1 MCVNYLN
8 FCEVNSESEDL
19 SEDLKRPGLPF
30 TFFGNC
36 RAPRNVHV
44 AIAEGVLAA
53 RIIGEAA

>member
-8 FCEVNSESEDL
+8 FWKVNSEGEDL
-19 SEDLKRPGLPF
+19 SEDLKRPDLPF
-30 TFFGNC
+30 IIVGNG

-44 AIAEGVLAA
+44 AIAEGVLVA